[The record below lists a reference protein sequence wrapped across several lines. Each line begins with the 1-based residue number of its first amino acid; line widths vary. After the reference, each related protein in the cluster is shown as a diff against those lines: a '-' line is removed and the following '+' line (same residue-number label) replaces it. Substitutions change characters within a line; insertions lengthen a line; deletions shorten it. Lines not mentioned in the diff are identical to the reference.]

1 MRKIILSFIFSIF
14 FLFTLIIGYLSLIG
28 YETNKLNSLLENK
41 IISNLPNTKVNLDK
55 IKIKINIKN
64 LNFFISTLEPDIQFR
79 DYKINLKRI
88 DGYINLKSFLIG
100 KPKIDKI
107 NILSNEIEINDIK
120 NIAKYLKPS
129 NFKKFFLNNVDGG
142 ETTLNLDLYLKN
154 NKIESY
160 EVNGVVK
167 NFSLNYKT

>member
-1 MRKIILSFIFSIF
+1 MKQIN
-14 FLFTLIIGYLSLIG
+14 LI
-28 YETNKLNSLLENK
+28 TLLENK
-41 IISNLPNTKVNLDK
+41 INLIFQIQRLILIKL
-55 IKIKINIKN
+55 KIKINIKN
-64 LNFFISTLEPDIQFR
+64 LNFFISTLEPDIQYR
-79 DYKINLKRI
+79 EYKINMKRI

-107 NILSNEIEINDIK
+107 NILSNDIEINDIK

-129 NFKKFFLNNVDGG
+129 NFKKFFLNNVEKG

-160 EVNGVVK
+160 EVNGVAK
-167 NFSLNYKT
+167 NFFAKIQNVDFKKQVLFIF